1 MGHFTLSKNVRES
14 RLDAVTT
21 ARRLMVEGIWKRQGI
36 QDENLKAI
44 MAAVPRHLF
53 VDSALAG
60 QAYVDMTMPIGGEQT
75 ISQPTM
81 VAMMSHYLAPR
92 KGDKILEIGT
102 GSGYQTAILAHF
114 TPRLYSVE
122 RIATLSRKAQSLLEQ
137 LGFRNIIFKV
147 GDGSLGWESWAP
159 YDRIIVTAGAPVVPE
174 KLKLQLADGGRMII
188 PSGGRETQKLLQVD
202 RLGAEFHE
210 TDLGDCRFVPLLGKD
225 GWEK

>member
-1 MGHFTLSKNVRES
+1 
-14 RLDAVTT
+14 
-21 ARRLMVEGIWKRQGI
+21 MVDGIWQRQGI
-36 QDENLKAI
+36 QNDSLKAI
-44 MAAVPRHLF
+44 MALIPRHLF

-60 QAYVDMTMPIGGEQT
+60 QAYVDMSMPIGGDQT
-75 ISQPTM
+75 ISQPAM
-81 VAMMSHYLAPR
+81 VAMMTNALAPR

-102 GSGYQTAILAHF
+102 GSGYQTAILAHY

-122 RIATLSRKAQSLLEQ
+122 RIAALSRKAQTLLEQ

-147 GDGSLGWESWAP
+147 GDGSQGWESWAP

-188 PSGGRETQKLLQVD
+188 PSGGRETQKLVQVD
-202 RLGAEFHE
+202 RSGEDFLE
-210 TDLGDCRFVPLLGKD
+210 TDLGDCRFVPLLGKE